1 MLTRRTQA
9 RSDSPFAMLDAPTS
23 ASILTEGPVRYLLV
37 SGRQDD
43 GSWGPVGA
51 IWLSEDGRR
60 GGFLVSPWALWAG
73 SELVRGYRSALARRW
88 SPAEVY
94 GYWRAEVWPGAH
106 VVDEERDA
114 GSLRLLADLIEA
126 L

>member
-1 MLTRRTQA
+1 MVTRQTQA
-9 RSDSPFAMLDAPTS
+9 RHDSPFAVLDAPTS
-23 ASILTEGPVRYLLV
+23 ASIRLEGAVRYLLV

-51 IWLSEDGRR
+51 IWLSEDERR

-73 SELVRGYRSALARRW
+73 SELVRGYRSALGRGW
-88 SPAEVY
+88 SPAQIY
-94 GYWRAEVWPGAH
+94 GYWRAEVWPRGH
-106 VVDEERDA
+106 VVDDERDA
-114 GSLRLLADLIEA
+114 GSLQLLADLIEA